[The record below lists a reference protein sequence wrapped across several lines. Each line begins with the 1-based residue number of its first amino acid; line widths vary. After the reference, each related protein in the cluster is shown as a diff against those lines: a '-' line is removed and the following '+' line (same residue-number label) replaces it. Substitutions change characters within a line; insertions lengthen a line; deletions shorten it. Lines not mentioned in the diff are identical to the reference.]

1 MKKMI
6 LTLVAVIAISS
17 TALAQDQQGPRPE
30 RKFSKTEMAKHR
42 TDEMAKEYKLSDKQ
56 AKQLQALNEKYAAED
71 AKVIEDRTSRSA
83 KKATA
88 KKAKA

>member
-56 AKQLQALNEKYAAED
+56 AKQLQALN
-71 AKVIEDRTSRSA
+71 
-83 KKATA
+83 
-88 KKAKA
+88 

>member
-1 MKKMI
+1 MWSWNHLGRWAGGFLI
-6 LTLVAVIAISS
+6 G
-17 TALAQDQQGPRPE
+17 TAGLEMLKSHDA
-30 RKFSKTEMAKHR
+30 RKVYAWLMAFGLRSKDYVLDCA
-42 TDEMAKEYKLSDKQ
+42 
-56 AKQLQALNEKYAAED
+56 NEVQEIAED

>member
-42 TDEMAKEYKLSDKQ
+42 TDEMAKEYKLKPSNFR
-56 AKQLQALNEKYAAED
+56 LS
-71 AKVIEDRTSRSA
+71 TRSMP
-83 KKATA
+83 TRWVVLVMDITITDILV
-88 KKAKA
+88 